1 MVTTKP
7 SDHYRF
13 LTSFTGVDEVAA
25 STSGLSATTPRGEI
39 QVIDP
44 ASFERNFGEKP
55 PDIHRGARIAAIRI
69 AVRNLGIAAAVLR
82 SPNLNAR
89 EYREKL
95 IVGPESAMGATLV
108 FEALRTE

>member
-1 MVTTKP
+1 M
-7 SDHYRF
+7 
-13 LTSFTGVDEVAA
+13 AA

-55 PDIHRGARIAAIRI
+55 PDIHRGARLAAIRI